1 MSLVNLG
8 LIHLVWLDVVDRDP
22 IDGNR
27 SYSTTAVKLRRDP
40 THGIM
45 SRLFFTLG
53 VCARSYLATFCVSRS
68 LTPQGSGSRVNQ
80 LLSAKRT
87 DFTRQQ
93 RRYIGRSNAVFAKLP
108 SKSGIWICGVGVGI
122 ALAVG
127 LKYRTDAA
135 SNYCD
140 DNIRSAQ
147 RTDRYSDAI
156 KVSRDLVE
164 RIKVSAE
171 DRGEVSFRLDTR
183 PPSAFE
189 SVLLETISLQRP
201 SNLS

>member
-1 MSLVNLG
+1 
-8 LIHLVWLDVVDRDP
+8 
-22 IDGNR
+22 
-27 SYSTTAVKLRRDP
+27 
-40 THGIM
+40 M

-53 VCARSYLATFCVSRS
+53 VCARSSLPTFRVSPS
-68 LTPQGSGSRVNQ
+68 LTPQGVGLRVNQ

-87 DFTRQQ
+87 DFIQQQ
-93 RRYIGRSNAVFAKLP
+93 RRYIGRSNAVFARLR

-140 DNIRSAQ
+140 DNIR
-147 RTDRYSDAI
+147 RTDRYNDAI

-171 DRGEVSFRLDTR
+171 NRGEVSFRSDTGQ
-183 PPSAFE
+183 PFAFE
-189 SVLLETISLQRP
+189 SVLLGTISLQRP